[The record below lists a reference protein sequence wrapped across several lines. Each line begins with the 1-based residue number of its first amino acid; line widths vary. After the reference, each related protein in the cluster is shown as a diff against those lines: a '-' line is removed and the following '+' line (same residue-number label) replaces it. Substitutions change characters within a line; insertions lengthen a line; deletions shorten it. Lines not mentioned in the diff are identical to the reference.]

1 MTTAISPPASP
12 RVLPTIGSFVRKY
25 GVVAAFLALA
35 SIITAVQPGFL
46 AGGNLANIL
55 SQWAPVGIMGIG
67 MTYVVITGGFDLSV
81 GAVYSLCAVVA
92 AGVGRTEAPV
102 VAFALA
108 IAAGLAAGAV
118 NGIVVT
124 VLKVNPFI
132 ATLGSSLILAG
143 VTLVVTG
150 NRALVV
156 SFAPFKEL
164 GSGRL
169 AGIPYSGIVLILFMI
184 VAGCILAYTPFG
196 QSIYAVGG
204 NSEASRLAGIRTS
217 GVVTSAY
224 VISGACAGIAGAI
237 TASQLGSAQ
246 PNLNPN
252 LVFDV
257 LTVVIVGG
265 TSLAGGKGAIWRTAI
280 GVGILATLQ
289 NGFNLLDVDAYYQN
303 IIKGIIIIAALT
315 QVNTGPLRHRLSR
328 RAAAV
333 PGPSAAAPPVSATTT
348 TTNS

>member
-1 MTTAISPPASP
+1 MTTTISPPAARTVAAPSALL
-12 RVLPTIGSFVRKY
+12 RRY
-25 GVVAAFLALA
+25 GVLVAFLVLVAV
-35 SIITAVQPGFL
+35 ITVAQPSFL

-92 AGVGRTEAPV
+92 ASAGRTEAPI

-108 IAAGLAAGAV
+108 LAAGLTAGAV
-118 NGIVVT
+118 NGTVVT
-124 VLKVNPFI
+124 FLKVNPFI

-143 VTLVVTG
+143 LTLVATG
-150 NRALVV
+150 NRAIVV
-156 SFAPFKEL
+156 GFAPFKEL

-169 AGIPYSGIVLILFMI
+169 LGIPYSGLLLILLMI
-184 VAGCILAYTPFG
+184 IAGCVLAFTPFG

-204 NSEASRLAGIRTS
+204 NTEASRLAGIRTA
-217 GVVTSAY
+217 GVTTGAY
-224 VISGACAGIAGAI
+224 MISGLCAGIAGAI

-265 TSLAGGKGAIWRTAI
+265 TSLAGGKGAIWRTAV

-289 NGFNLLDVDAYYQN
+289 NGFNLLDIDAYYQN
-303 IIKGIIIIAALT
+303 IIKGVIIIAALT
-315 QVNTGPLRHRLSR
+315 QIDSGSLRHMLR
-328 RAAAV
+328 RRH
-333 PGPSAAAPPVSATTT
+333 PAAPGSGPATPSSPSTITT
-348 TTNS
+348 S